1 MLMVEHLSSAFP
13 VKPFGGRLRVTEPDC
28 RIFACQ
34 RCHGEVVICRRC
46 DRGNRYCPACAPRA
60 RAEKQRV
67 AGALYQK
74 TEAGRLNHKMRQEQ
88 YRAKLAAV
96 EKVTHHGDL
105 ERGFGPHWTI
115 AALGS
120 GQESQEERREPS
132 PERPALSPP
141 APRCCDFCGRRC
153 GCALRTAPVAR
164 PAPIHRRGPRLA
176 GQAGLQ
182 QRR

>member
-1 MLMVEHLSSAFP
+1 M
-13 VKPFGGRLRVTEPDC
+13 TEPDC

-88 YRAKLAAV
+88 YRARLAAV

-105 ERGFGPHWTI
+105 ERGFGPHWTV
-115 AALGS
+115 ATLGS
-120 GQESQEERREPS
+120 GQESQDERREPS

-153 GCALRTAPVAR
+153 RCAVRTAPVAR
-164 PAPIHRRGPRLA
+164 PASLHRRGPGWLA
-176 GQAGLQ
+176 RPDSSSGAEAEGVWT
-182 QRR
+182 R